1 MRALGFNIIG
11 FTCTASRTVRSVR
24 AFFVQ
29 QWPLIIYVMPLVI
42 MVGCRKDI
50 DVPKLTT
57 RVNLYKHGT
66 FIESFV
72 AVSNRLPHVITE
84 HLLIAP
90 ITVAEITGYSGLLYD
105 GWEHAFVFEQKDGQ
119 VVVTSLGAD
128 GIRGTSDD
136 LILQCTTSSVSL
148 IWDGK
153 KEDL

>member
-1 MRALGFNIIG
+1 MVL
-11 FTCTASRTVRSVR
+11 TV
-24 AFFVQ
+24 
-29 QWPLIIYVMPLVI
+29 M
-42 MVGCRKDI
+42 MGCRRQPDL
-50 DVPKLTT
+50 PKLFT
-57 RVNLYKHGT
+57 RVRLYKHGT

-90 ITVAEITGYSGLLYD
+90 ITAEEITGYGGLRYD
-105 GWEHAFVFEQKDGQ
+105 GWGNPFIFQQKDDK

-136 LILQCTTSSVSL
+136 LILQCTTSSASL
-148 IWDGK
+148 FWDGK